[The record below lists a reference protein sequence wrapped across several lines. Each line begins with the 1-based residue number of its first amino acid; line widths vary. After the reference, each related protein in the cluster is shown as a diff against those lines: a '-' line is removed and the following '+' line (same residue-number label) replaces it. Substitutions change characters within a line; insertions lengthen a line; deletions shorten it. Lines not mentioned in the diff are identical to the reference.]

1 MQIYGAAV
9 ARGAA
14 GAPSCARE
22 RKVRSWAQEAL
33 HRLRVRGVARVRCVP
48 GGRDRRG
55 RCAGCRAGVR
65 ADGRSNPRRE
75 AQAGQPGGAARS
87 RCRWACDVP
96 WRLGW
101 RRRGRQ
107 TCGARPRLR
116 GGGRR
121 PAGCPEAR
129 AAAASRRATPGE
141 AAWAAAGRRRPAHCA
156 RGRGGDASARCVAQR
171 GGLPARTVTTAR
183 ANAEAASGRR
193 ARRAAPPQACATHAS
208 AATRWAARRRAGGA
222 QRAETCKPASLRG
235 TPRAP
240 PAPAQRG
247 ARTLER
253 RSAPRAAPASP
264 ARCATRRRRWTPELT
279 ADAAGG
285 RREAARDAR
294 AAPSRRARRPAH
306 APSPDAHTR
315 QERGR

>member
-1 MQIYGAAV
+1 
-9 ARGAA
+9 
-14 GAPSCARE
+14 
-22 RKVRSWAQEAL
+22 VRSWAQEAL

-171 GGLPARTVTTAR
+171 RGPACTNCHDRARQRRSRERPARP
-183 ANAEAASGRR
+183 
-193 ARRAAPPQACATHAS
+193 ARRAAASMRDTRVRRDALGRAPTRQGRAASGNLQTGEPDAARPARPGAPRGTHARAPFS
-208 AATRWAARRRAGGA
+208 AARCACVTS
-222 QRAETCKPASLRG
+222 PLRD
-235 TPRAP
+235 P
-240 PAPAQRG
+240 PAP
-247 ARTLER
+247 L
-253 RSAPRAAPASP
+253 
-264 ARCATRRRRWTPELT
+264 
-279 ADAAGG
+279 
-285 RREAARDAR
+285 DAR
-294 AAPSRRARRPAH
+294 ADSRRCRG
-306 APSPDAHTR
+306 SP
-315 QERGR
+315 GGGS